1 MWSRGDLYYS
11 KKSWI
16 AFIFGLGQGTNNY
29 AKLSSLR
36 LLLCLAKE
44 CDIKELH
51 IFGDS
56 QVIIYWI

>member
-16 AFIFGLGQGTNNY
+16 AFILGLGQGTNNY
-29 AKLSSLR
+29 AELSSLR
-36 LLLCLAKE
+36 ILLFLTKE
-44 CDIKELH
+44 RDIKKLQ